1 MYFIAERTHV
11 LIINAKSI
19 LKLKPLIAVANAVP
33 EAGGCSVPVITIR
46 SIDSPTAKEYIAD
59 VITGSV
65 RGKNSPTYQHREP
78 LINPIMCPP
87 ITFLGLAVTLPGI
100 VKTMNAEAPIEATIT
115 MCCKLSVTRTTK
127 IATIARKLCRK

>member
-46 SIDSPTAKEYIAD
+46 SIDNPTAKEYIAN
-59 VITGSV
+59 VTTSSV
-65 RGKNSPTYQHREP
+65 RGKNSPAYQHREP
-78 LINPIMCPP
+78 HVNPIICPP